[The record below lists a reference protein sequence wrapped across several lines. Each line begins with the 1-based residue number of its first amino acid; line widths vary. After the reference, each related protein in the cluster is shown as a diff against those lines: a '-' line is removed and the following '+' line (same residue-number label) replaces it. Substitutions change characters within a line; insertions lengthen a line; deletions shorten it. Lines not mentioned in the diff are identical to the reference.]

1 MDARDP
7 AAITDAVQS
16 PASGDPAAPSTTTAQ
31 ADHAGDLGDLVRYI
45 GPNAAS
51 YICRSKAGSATG
63 LARWHWPAFL
73 ATVPWLFYR
82 KMYAGGL
89 ILVSLPVLLDLV
101 VPGGLFLGW
110 TFVTGLAAGL
120 FGKQWYLDHAKRRVR
135 DARRLYPA
143 GPHRSAFLRHAGGT
157 SIPGAVLGCTIEIAT
172 VTATLSGLLDG
183 KP

>member
-7 AAITDAVQS
+7 VAITDAGQS
-16 PASGDPAAPSTTTAQ
+16 PASGAAAAPRMMPAQ
-31 ADHAGDLGDLVRYI
+31 PDHAGELRDLVRYI

-51 YICRSKAGSATG
+51 YISRPMAGSATG
-63 LARWHWPAFL
+63 LPRWHWPAFL

-110 TFVTGLAAGL
+110 TFVIGLAAGL
-120 FGKQWYLDHAKRRVR
+120 FGRQWYLDHAKRRIL
-135 DARRLYPA
+135 DACRIYPA
-143 GPHRSAFLRHAGGT
+143 GPHRNAFLRHTGGI

-183 KP
+183 KS